1 MHESTRREGRSLARQ
16 VAGLSAMGQSVAALV
31 ADLERA
37 LRVAAQAVEAP
48 VGPENTWHRAHVGNG
63 RRPGFRPRR

>member
-1 MHESTRREGRSLARQ
+1 MHEKTVREGRCLARQ

-31 ADLERA
+31 ADLERE

-48 VGPENTWHRAHVGNG
+48 VGPEPWHRAHVGNG